1 MYTPIKTARDRA
13 ILAFV
18 GMYIATIVAIALNI
32 YEVTALKA
40 IQQNQG
46 MPIQQLSSME
56 DREQLMEWVYWA
68 TFVGA
73 AIGFL
78 HWLYTASANLA
89 ALGLKNP
96 GTKPWESI
104 AWWFCPVICL
114 YQPYQIMKALWRGSD
129 PNPLHEQGLHPEDAP
144 VSTLIGP
151 WWITWLIGIWGGLI
165 FPLLS
170 NGSTNTVSGAI
181 SIKIT
186 SEVIDAS
193 FLVCSLV
200 SLILASV
207 ILSQISRNQEEKY
220 SVLTAQNDGQT
231 EG

>member
-13 ILAFV
+13 ILAFA

-40 IQQNQG
+40 IQQSQG

-89 ALGLKNP
+89 GLGAKNP
-96 GTKPWESI
+96 GTNVKG
-104 AWWFCPVICL
+104 VDKT
-114 YQPYQIMKALWRGSD
+114 YQ
-129 PNPLHEQGLHPEDAP
+129 
-144 VSTLIGP
+144 
-151 WWITWLIGIWGGLI
+151 WGGAKVYHQRGHW
-165 FPLLS
+165 P
-170 NGSTNTVSGAI
+170 A
-181 SIKIT
+181 
-186 SEVIDAS
+186 
-193 FLVCSLV
+193 
-200 SLILASV
+200 
-207 ILSQISRNQEEKY
+207 
-220 SVLTAQNDGQT
+220 
-231 EG
+231 